1 MQQSLAASCPG
12 AVAQPQCLVAGAT
25 VSPAAGPLRR
35 RSTVCAAAAS
45 HGPTGATEHYDF
57 VIVGGGPAGLLAAR
71 SLLTVAPTASVKV
84 LEAAPGFPPQGAG
97 VLVEMNG
104 WRALH
109 AVDDALAEK
118 LRSRGYLFDATRL
131 FNEKG
136 EAMAPGPLAGGGWK
150 HEESIKAHGHTSV
163 MVQWGDIR
171 ATLYEALPEGV
182 VSFNSRVKA
191 VTPGEPG
198 KQPAVL
204 EVTQADVPDGAVRT
218 VSAGI
223 LVAADGYFSRT
234 KRQVWGGAGLPESME
249 KRIWRAVVTVRD
261 PAEAPELLRTAG
273 GGPCLWL
280 GAGMPPVR
288 SATVYPLGHNRFV
301 WTCIAA
307 NSYLEKAGE
316 PTTLKL
322 GEDQGI
328 HQASG
333 ATGFKAKS
341 RCLAVFGDYPPALVE
356 LLRRTDPD
364 TVTEHGYF
372 ATDVAALTGASDWVR
387 GNVVLVGDAAHTAP
401 PDGQGLNMALEDVAV
416 LGDCVQRL
424 GATSQA
430 LEAYAAERLPR
441 VRDVWLRPDGAPT
454 PPNRPAAIRGA
465 SFTPLGPGPHSGKSR
480 PLQAAAAAV

>member
-118 LRSRGYLFDATRL
+118 LRSRGA
-131 FNEKG
+131 
-136 EAMAPGPLAGGGWK
+136 
-150 HEESIKAHGHTSV
+150 
-163 MVQWGDIR
+163 
-171 ATLYEALPEGV
+171 GV

-204 EVTQADVPDGAVRT
+204 EADVPDGAVRT

-249 KRIWRAVVTVRD
+249 KRIWRAVVT
-261 PAEAPELLRTAG
+261 
-273 GGPCLWL
+273 
-280 GAGMPPVR
+280 PPVR

-307 NSYLEKAGE
+307 NSYLEKA
-316 PTTLKL
+316 
-322 GEDQGI
+322 
-328 HQASG
+328 G